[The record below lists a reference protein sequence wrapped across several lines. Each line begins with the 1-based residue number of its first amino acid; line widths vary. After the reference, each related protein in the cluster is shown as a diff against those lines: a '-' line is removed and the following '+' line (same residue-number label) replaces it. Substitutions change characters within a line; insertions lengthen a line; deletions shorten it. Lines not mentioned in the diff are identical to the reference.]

1 MKKLS
6 YFLIVLF
13 LTMSTTV
20 AFSAENTVK
29 SSTETLAV
37 PMSGNK
43 IMEEEI
49 VNMNDRLEEIRDI
62 EISEL
67 NAKDKKELRK
77 ELKEMKKKKKG
88 GAIYIGGSS
97 LLLVILLIILLV

>member
-1 MKKLS
+1 MKKLN
-6 YFLIVLF
+6 YFIIVLF

-20 AFSAENTVK
+20 AFSAEKTVK
-29 SSTETLAV
+29 SNSEALTV
-37 PMSGNK
+37 PISENK

-49 VNMNDRLEEIRDI
+49 VNMNERLEEIRDMDK
-62 EISEL
+62 SEL

-88 GAIYIGGSS
+88 GAIYIGGTT
-97 LLLVILLIILLV
+97 LLLLIILIVILV